1 MKRPLRSTLQ
11 FLASLVVGLGGV
23 AAVLYFVGWR
33 ETLGEMRALGPLGM
47 LSVLGL
53 VALPMLAWI
62 LCWSVILYAQGIR
75 IPLGRRVGAQLSG
88 YSMTYLTPTMYFG
101 GEPIRA
107 FLVADKERAPMTRVF
122 ATIIVERFLGGL
134 SMVGF
139 ILIGSFYAI
148 VSPDLPANEKRLLI
162 AGLAFVTFW
171 IFVGL
176 VNFAGN
182 LKWVSRVVR
191 FLGRPMP
198 RWQDALRRAADKISE
213 TEDEVGIA
221 FTKHWRAT
229 LVVLALQGVAT
240 LCAFMRPEVF
250 FRFSAGH
257 GFTFS
262 QLSLLFTLNVLLSF
276 FLWIT
281 PGGLGTGE
289 AGLIGIFHLIA
300 PQATSGAVV
309 AYSLVYKFAE
319 WLLVIAGVVYMLQRG
334 MGFLG
339 RRRAEPHPTRVPR
352 HRPGAPTAGGR
363 TDGP

>member
-1 MKRPLRSTLQ
+1 MLQ
-11 FLASLVVGLGGV
+11 FLASLGVGLGGV
-23 AAVLYFVGWR
+23 SAVLYFVGWR
-33 ETLGEMRALGPLGM
+33 ATLAQMKALGALGM

-62 LCWSVILYAQGIR
+62 ACWSVILRAHGIR
-75 IPLGRRVGAQLSG
+75 IPLSRRVGAQLSG

-122 ATIIVERFLGGL
+122 GTIIVERFLGGL

-139 ILIGSFYAI
+139 ILVGSFYAI
-148 VSPDLPANEKRLLI
+148 VSPNLPASEKRLLI
-162 AGLAFVTFW
+162 AGLAFITFW
-171 IFVGL
+171 IFVGF

-182 LKWVSRVVR
+182 LKWISRIIR
-191 FLGRPMP
+191 SLGRPLP
-198 RWQDALRRAADKISE
+198 RWRDVLRRAADKVSE

-240 LCAFMRPEVF
+240 LCAFVRPAVF
-250 FRFSAGH
+250 FHFSAGH

-281 PGGLGTGE
+281 PGGLGTSE
-289 AGLIGIFHLIA
+289 AGLIGIFRLVE
-300 PQATSGAVV
+300 PQVTSGGAV
-309 AYSLVYKFAE
+309 AYSLVFKFAE
-319 WLLVIAGVVYMLQRG
+319 WLLVIAGVWYMFQRG

-339 RRRAEPHPTRVPR
+339 RKRERTSPQNRSV
-352 HRPGAPTAGGR
+352 APTAGDR
-363 TDGP
+363 TREP

>member
-1 MKRPLRSTLQ
+1 MKRPLRTTLQ

-33 ETLGEMRALGPLGM
+33 ATLAQMKALGALGM

-62 LCWSVILYAQGIR
+62 ACWSVLLRAHGIR
-75 IPLGRRVGAQLSG
+75 IPLSRRAGAQLSG

-107 FLVADKERAPMTRVF
+107 FLVADKERAPATRVF

-148 VSPDLPANEKRLLI
+148 ISPDLPVSEKRLLI

-171 IFVGL
+171 ICVGF

-182 LKWVSRVVR
+182 LKWISRIIR
-191 FLGRPMP
+191 SLGRPIP
-198 RWQDALRRAADKISE
+198 RWRDVLRRAADKVSE

-221 FTKHWRAT
+221 FTKHWKAT
-229 LVVLALQGVAT
+229 LVVLVLQGVAT
-240 LCAFMRPEVF
+240 LCAFLRPAVF
-250 FRFSAGH
+250 FHFSAGQD
-257 GFTFS
+257 FTFP

-289 AGLIGIFHLIA
+289 AGLIGIFRLVE
-300 PQATSGAVV
+300 PQVTSGGAV
-309 AYSLVYKFAE
+309 AYSLVFKFAE
-319 WLLVIAGVVYMLQRG
+319 WLLVIAGVWYMLQRG

-339 RRRAEPHPTRVPR
+339 RKRERMSSENGPA
-352 HRPGAPTAGGR
+352 ATAGDR
-363 TDGP
+363 TREP